1 MSEKAL
7 QVSPQTLITWKWKA
21 FQNKLK
27 GVIKTE
33 RRLNGGKQRR
43 KCINPPTLQLALLL
57 QVKSELHYWNICD
70 SSFGIKQ
77 EYRHSVHTGRVS
89 TVRLPWASLLT
100 TCPWKLRTWLDWFW
114 PVLTLHSVVWPHASW
129 NLTSSPGFL
138 HHSKHY
144 YIKMH
149 ISILWSLV
157 FYLFYR
163 KSASYYRKSLIK
175 L

>member
-70 SSFGIKQ
+70 SSFGVKQ
-77 EYRHSVHTGRVS
+77 EYRHSVHTDRVS

-100 TCPWKLRTWLDWFW
+100 TMSLEAPYLTGL
-114 PVLTLHSVVWPHASW
+114 VLASSHIALCG
-129 NLTSSPGFL
+129 LTSCFLESHFLSWVSPPQQTL
-138 HHSKHY
+138 LY
-144 YIKMH
+144 
-149 ISILWSLV
+149 
-157 FYLFYR
+157 
-163 KSASYYRKSLIK
+163 
-175 L
+175 